1 MGIEFHAKVSG
12 SIEIAADPEVVFGM
26 VTDLPRMGEWSPEN
40 QGGAWQGGATEAAIG
55 ARFLGNN
62 VNGRKKWSVGVKV
75 TELDAPTRFAFGT
88 IWYGMTIAR
97 WSYDI
102 ARTSTGCTV
111 TESWEDLR
119 PAFAAWLLGKKITS
133 VHDRATFTRHSID
146 TTLANLKAS
155 AEQLSDRRPQVS

>member
-1 MGIEFHAKVSG
+1 MSIQFRAKVSG
-12 SIEIAADPEVVFGM
+12 SVDIAADPEVLFGM

-40 QGGAWQGGATEAAIG
+40 QGGSWRGGATGAAIG

-75 TELDAPTRFAFGT
+75 TELESPTRFAFGT
-88 IWYGMTIAR
+88 IWYGMQIAQ

-102 ARTSTGCTV
+102 ERTPTGCRV

-155 AEQLSDRRPQVS
+155 AEKVSAERPAS